1 MINLRND
8 LKLKY
13 YLNIHLNGVLT
24 QDAILFEIINY
35 LISNNLNG
43 KDINYKNTKFSSKT
57 LKYIFGEKFNNE
69 EYKNSIISNIKSLV
83 TNRDLDLNSKTF
95 YVTEQGIHKFYE
107 TIENYN

>member
-1 MINLRND
+1 MINLRDD

-13 YLNIHLNGVLT
+13 YLNMHLNGVLT

-35 LISNNLNG
+35 LIHNNLNG

-83 TNRDLDLNSKTF
+83 SNGDLDIDSKTF
-95 YVTEQGIHKFYE
+95 HVTESGIHRFYK

>member
-1 MINLRND
+1 MINLRKD

-13 YLNIHLNGVLT
+13 YLNMHLNGVLT

-35 LISNNLNG
+35 LIANNLNG
-43 KDINYKNTKFSSKT
+43 KDINYKNAKFSSKT

-69 EYKNSIISNIKSLV
+69 DYKNSIISNIKGLV
-83 TNRDLDLNSKTF
+83 SSGRLDINSKTF
-95 YVTEQGIHKFYE
+95 HVTELGMHTFYE